1 MISGVELV
9 GWEVLQVKGKLVFD
23 WHDKLWTILGAILFH
38 FTWILSLRFYRYESL
53 FVLVKCRVHDV
64 PIIHKNSSR
73 VVLLKYGFRR

>member
-38 FTWILSLRFYRYESL
+38 FTWILSLRFYR
-53 FVLVKCRVHDV
+53 
-64 PIIHKNSSR
+64 
-73 VVLLKYGFRR
+73 